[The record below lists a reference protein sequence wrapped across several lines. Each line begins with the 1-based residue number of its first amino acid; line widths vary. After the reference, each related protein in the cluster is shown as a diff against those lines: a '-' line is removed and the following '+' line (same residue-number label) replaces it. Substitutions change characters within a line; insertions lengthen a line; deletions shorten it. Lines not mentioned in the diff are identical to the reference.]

1 MTNLKAGQQP
11 PPLRT
16 AARRTSGPGPFQ
28 FKFALSEAAVRYSM
42 ISSRSAL
49 YYFIETRKIVPS

>member
-42 ISSRSAL
+42 ISSRMSWM
-49 YYFIETRKIVPS
+49 